1 MQLTH
6 HAYSDRPGR
15 YYIDGR
21 RVSRDT
27 YDLVRIKGRIAHWQ
41 LCCLLTR
48 PGKAPPGERHYI
60 HYASLIERR

>member
-6 HAYSDRPGR
+6 HAYSDRPHR

-21 RVSRDT
+21 RVDRDA
-27 YDLVRIKGRIAHWQ
+27 YDLALMKGRIAHAQ

-48 PGKAPPGERHYI
+48 RAKAPTGAQHYI
-60 HYASLIERR
+60 HSASLIERR